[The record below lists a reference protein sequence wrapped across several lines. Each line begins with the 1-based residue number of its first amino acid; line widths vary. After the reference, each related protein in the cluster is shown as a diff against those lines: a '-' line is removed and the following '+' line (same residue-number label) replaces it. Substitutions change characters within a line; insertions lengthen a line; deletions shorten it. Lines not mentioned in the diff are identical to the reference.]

1 MSFTGVGGSR
11 RLGIA
16 IGSSIAIHIVAF
28 CLFVSIGGGGG
39 NEKSSEPPPLP
50 PPPAEGEIDGP
61 APIADAV
68 DNAARIDAERAA
80 AEAAE
85 KEKARNAAKQ
95 QAKPKPPAAKK
106 PDPRK
111 EDVRKS
117 EAPVRK
123 PDVKKPDVR
132 KPEAAKS
139 AEEADADADKG
150 EWKAY
155 EVRPGDSLTKIAKK
169 CGVTVQELAKA
180 NGLKPT
186 ASLGLGQKIKI
197 KASE

>member
-16 IGSSIAIHIVAF
+16 IGCSIAIHIVAF
-28 CLFVSIGGGGG
+28 CLFVSIGGGSGS
-39 NEKSSEPPPLP
+39 EKSSEPPPLP

-95 QAKPKPPAAKK
+95 QAKPKPTAAKK
-106 PDPRK
+106 PDTRK
-111 EDVRKS
+111 EDARKP
-117 EAPVRK
+117 EVAVRK
-123 PDVKKPDVR
+123 PDVKKS
-132 KPEAAKS
+132 EAAKP
-139 AEEADADADKG
+139 ADETDADADKG
-150 EWKAY
+150 EWKMY

-169 CGVTVQELAKA
+169 CGISIQELAKA

-186 ASLGLGQKIKI
+186 ANLGLGQKIKI